1 MMPEESSSSPPPRS
15 TPQNPLRAL
24 CSSEGQP
31 APLERYVHV
40 IPTLVHLIFRSK
52 SSYHFTYSKFIPF
65 FHSVPF
71 HFASQFH
78 SILFLFPLL
87 FCSHSIPG
95 ICAVGGC
102 THHCEHIGLC
112 PPRGYYHLPPGSHQ
126 HHPPPN
132 HHRRFPP
139 RVFREPYSEV
149 DTSKRQWG
157 G

>member
-24 CSSEGQP
+24 CSSQGLP
-31 APLERYVHV
+31 APSERYVHV
-40 IPTLVHLIFRSK
+40 IATLVHLIFQSK
-52 SSYHFTYSKFIPF
+52 STYHFTLYS
-65 FHSVPF
+65 SLF
-71 HFASQFH
+71 HFATRLH
-78 SILFLFPLL
+78 SILFLFPFLI
-87 FCSHSIPG
+87 CSHSIPG
-95 ICAVGGC
+95 ICAVGDH
-102 THHCEHIGLC
+102 THHSEHIGLC
-112 PPRGYYHLPPGSHQ
+112 PPGGHYHLPPGSHQ

-139 RVFREPYSEV
+139 RVFRELHSEV